1 MSIITKKAMIGL
13 NMQTKKESM
22 IEAFVNTFI
31 GYWISFIVQL
41 IVYPAFG
48 AKFSLVDNLYIGL
61 IFLVVSFG
69 RSYIIRRFFN
79 SYVQSI
85 IKFLNNKLKANKN
98 V

>member
-1 MSIITKKAMIGL
+1 
-13 NMQTKKESM
+13 MQTKTESM
-22 IEAFVNTFI
+22 VEAFVNTFI

-61 IFLVVSFG
+61 IFLVASFG

-79 SYVQSI
+79 SHVKI
-85 IKFLNNKLKANKN
+85 FIHWLTLKFTKQ
-98 V
+98 